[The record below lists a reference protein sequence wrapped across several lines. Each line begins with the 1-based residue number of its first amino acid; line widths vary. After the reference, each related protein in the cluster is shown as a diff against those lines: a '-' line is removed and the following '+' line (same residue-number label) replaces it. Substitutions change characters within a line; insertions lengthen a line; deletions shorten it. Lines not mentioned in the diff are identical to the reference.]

1 MKHKTQNTSEGFV
14 ERWFTHNLD
23 LETRT
28 IYMGSLN
35 NFVDGESGVDNFMA
49 EYFIKGIHILENIN
63 TDPIIIVM
71 NNPGGEWYHGMA
83 IYDAIVCSPCKIIMK
98 VYGHAMSMG
107 SIILQAADYRIMM
120 PNARMMIHYGF
131 SGFYG
136 HAKTSERWANENT
149 RVHIEM
155 ENIYLQS
162 WLDFEKKYGISK
174 LQKIVN
180 SAVNNTKLI
189 EYPQPPLT
197 KIKLSSDNDK
207 KINQLRFA
215 LRDLLKIDTILSST
229 EAVELGFADVIYGSP
244 DFVQNIQEFVEPIKK
259 VGPRGKKTKN
269 VNNS

>member
-1 MKHKTQNTSEGFV
+1 MRKKIKNEPEGLV
-14 ERWFTHNLD
+14 ERWFINNLD
-23 LETRT
+23 LATRT

-35 NFVDGESGVDNFMA
+35 NMIDGESGVDNFMA
-49 EYFIKGIHILENIN
+49 EYFIKGMHILENMSN
-63 TDPIIIVM
+63 DPIIVVM

-83 IYDAIVCSPCKIIMK
+83 IYDAIICSPCKIIMK

-162 WLDFEKKYGISK
+162 WIEYEAIHGTKK
-174 LQKIVN
+174 LQEVVN
-180 SAVNNTKLI
+180 EAVNNTKMI
-189 EYPQPPLT
+189 EYPQPPLSA
-197 KIKLSSDNDK
+197 IKLSTNQEEK
-207 KINQLRFA
+207 LNQLRFA
-215 LRDLLKIDTILSST
+215 LRELLKIDTILSSD
-229 EAVELGFADVIYGSP
+229 EAVKLGFADSIYGSP
-244 DFVQNIQEFVEPIKK
+244 EFFKSAYTDTEPPKPVRTRK
-259 VGPRGKKTKN
+259 LQKKKTDSK
-269 VNNS
+269 